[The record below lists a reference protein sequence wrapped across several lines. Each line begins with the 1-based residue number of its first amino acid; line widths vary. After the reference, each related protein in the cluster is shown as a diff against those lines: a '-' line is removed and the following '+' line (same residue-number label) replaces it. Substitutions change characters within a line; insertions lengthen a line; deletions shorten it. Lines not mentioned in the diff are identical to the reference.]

1 MNKQDDFD
9 NVKWKNDKSKY
20 PNANEYTD
28 SRKNSNNLVGLL
40 NDNSYK
46 VGEKMFDENDNEIP
60 IVKYKWLVRMEVRPL
75 YFTVEANDAEE
86 AIKLAEKT
94 FTLKKMN
101 IDDVPELECTEAT
114 ISNVTKDY
122 GKKMNH
128 KWNYKSLGD
137 EE

>member
-9 NVKWKNDKSKY
+9 NVDWK
-20 PNANEYTD
+20 D
-28 SRKNSNNLVGLL
+28 SSIIKRREEREINL
-40 NDNSYK
+40 
-46 VGEKMFDENDNEIP
+46 FP
-60 IVKYKWLVRMEVRPL
+60 KYKWLVRMEVRPL
-75 YFTVEANDAEE
+75 YFTVEADDAEE
-86 AIKLAEKT
+86 AMKLAEET

>member
-1 MNKQDDFD
+1 MTKQDDFD
-9 NVKWKNDKSKY
+9 NVEWKD
-20 PNANEYTD
+20 T
-28 SRKNSNNLVGLL
+28 
-40 NDNSYK
+40 YK
-46 VGEKMFDENDNEIP
+46 VGEKMFDKNDNEIP